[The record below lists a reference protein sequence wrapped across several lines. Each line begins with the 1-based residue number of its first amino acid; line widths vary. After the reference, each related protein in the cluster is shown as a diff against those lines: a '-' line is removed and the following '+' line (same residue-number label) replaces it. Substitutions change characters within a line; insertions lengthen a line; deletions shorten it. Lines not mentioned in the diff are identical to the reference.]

1 MLIYQIAL
9 DTVMWERFH
18 LLSLVALSLLLH
30 LAEFFLVE
38 KKDNGTLVL
47 LFIWVWRGEG
57 SKS

>member
-30 LAEFFLVE
+30 LTEFFLVE